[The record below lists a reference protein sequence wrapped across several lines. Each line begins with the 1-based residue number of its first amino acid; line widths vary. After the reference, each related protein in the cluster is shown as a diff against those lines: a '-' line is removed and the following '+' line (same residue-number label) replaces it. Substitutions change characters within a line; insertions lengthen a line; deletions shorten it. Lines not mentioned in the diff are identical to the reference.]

1 MCKMKKNSK
10 FNSVEIFWEYTGSG
24 EVEKEREK
32 ASQCCQVAFPG
43 SGHVL
48 QGLGGSRAVILD
60 IKVHSRGRD

>member
-32 ASQCCQVAFPG
+32 ADRSRNDH
-43 SGHVL
+43 SVL
-48 QGLGGSRAVILD
+48 SRLLAL
-60 IKVHSRGRD
+60 